1 MAVWISNH
9 IALLLEILAV
19 IFGVLYT
26 VLMAQN
32 KISCWIFGILGSL
45 LSVYLFIAYAK
56 LYAEA
61 VLYVFYVF
69 AGIYGWVQWKKQKI
83 IEEVYQ
89 QKVSTHIKLIAAGT
103 IVSMVLYFGLSYFFK
118 EAEKPLIDSF
128 TTVFSFIATYLMAK
142 KWIENWFYWL
152 VIDAISVYLYFS
164 RGLEI
169 YALLMFVYT
178 LLVVYGYWKWKKLK
192 LIKMEQYP

>member
-1 MAVWISNH
+1 MVLWISNH
-9 IALLLEILAV
+9 IELLLEIVAV

-26 VLMAQN
+26 VLMAKN
-32 KISCWIFGILGSL
+32 KISCWIFGIIGSL
-45 LSVYLFIAYAK
+45 LSIYLFAIYAK

-61 VLYVFYVF
+61 LLSVFYVF
-69 AGIYGWVQWKKQKI
+69 AGIYGWIMWKKQEV

-89 QKVSTHIKLIAAGT
+89 RTIITHIKLISIG
-103 IVSMVLYFGLSYFFK
+103 VVLSFLMYFGLIYFFE
-118 EAEKPLIDSF
+118 EAQKPLIDSF

-152 VIDAISVYLYFS
+152 LIDGISIYLYYT

-169 YALLMFVYT
+169 YAALMLVYT
-178 LLVVYGYWKWKKLK
+178 VLVVYGYIEWKKLK
-192 LIKMEQYP
+192 VVKVD